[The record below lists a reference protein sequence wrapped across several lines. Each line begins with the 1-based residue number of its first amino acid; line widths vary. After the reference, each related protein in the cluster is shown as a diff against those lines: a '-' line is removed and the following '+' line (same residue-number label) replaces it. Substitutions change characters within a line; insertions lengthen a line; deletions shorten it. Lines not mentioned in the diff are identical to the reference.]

1 MFAILNLR
9 NMFISQNLVDIFI
22 ERAPEIE
29 TMFMRDILAG
39 WKPHLIWP
47 GNLTWATLLSAL
59 SDAKPMR
66 LSKFD
71 IRPPNG
77 LMAGVGYSRGKRW
90 RLRGGDCKVEG
101 KCQIISGE
109 NDFPVRNAS
118 RRVPLSL

>member
-29 TMFMRDILAG
+29 TIIMRDILAG
-39 WKPHLIWP
+39 WRPHLIWP
-47 GNLTWATLLSAL
+47 GNITWATRLSAL
-59 SDAKPMR
+59 SDAQPMR

-71 IRPPNG
+71 IRP

-101 KCQIISGE
+101 KCQIIPGE
-109 NDFPVRNAS
+109 NYFPVRNAS
-118 RRVPLSL
+118 RGVRLSL